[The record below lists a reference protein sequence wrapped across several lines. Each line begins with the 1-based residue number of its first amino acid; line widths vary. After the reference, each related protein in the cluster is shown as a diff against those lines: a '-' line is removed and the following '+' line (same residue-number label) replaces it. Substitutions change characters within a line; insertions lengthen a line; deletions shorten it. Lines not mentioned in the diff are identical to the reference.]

1 VEEPVAVSPTE
12 IPINAVVERLK
23 ARIAEDAVTIAMLQ
37 AALDQTQDVTPSGDS
52 HAADAAPV
60 G

>member
-1 VEEPVAVSPTE
+1 MAISVEHVH
-12 IPINAVVERLK
+12 IIERLK

-37 AALDQTQDVTPSGDS
+37 AALDQAQDVPQSGDS
-52 HAADAAPV
+52 HAADAGNA

>member
-1 VEEPVAVSPTE
+1 MAISVEHVH
-12 IPINAVVERLK
+12 IIERLK

-37 AALDQTQDVTPSGDS
+37 AALDQTQDVPPSGDS
-52 HAADAAPV
+52 HAADTAHV

>member
-1 VEEPVAVSPTE
+1 MAVSPTE

-52 HAADAAPV
+52 HAADNAPV